1 MPSDPSSV
9 ADPPA
14 GLDPSRLDIETRQ
27 LTLEDL
33 VSRARD
39 GEMDFVTAAGPAA
52 PWSVVE
58 NSLLIESILIRVPL
72 PAFYI
77 DAGDEDR
84 WTVIDGNRRL
94 TAICAFVLDKAFA
107 LNGLEYLT
115 ELEGQ
120 GHDDLAR
127 ALKRRLGETQSTVE
141 LIKPGTPTAIRYNMF
156 RRINPRRTA
165 QEVREAVFRGPVTTL
180 IDAVADGPS
189 CRAAIGTEK
198 AWPALR
204 EAVLRFLAFFAI
216 AHPPSFEPPLEA
228 FLNRAMEGLNDDS
241 LDGMLLRHLLGQRL
255 DAAMNAA
262 AALFDGAA
270 FRAPESA
277 GAGAGDFNPALFEI
291 WSVVLARLDAGETDR
306 LLARREEV
314 IKAFTELLH
323 DQGFAAATAPG
334 TDDPASV
341 LARFSAIHDL
351 VGQFVNA

>member
-1 MPSDPSSV
+1 MNRV
-9 ADPPA
+9 
-14 GLDPSRLDIETRQ
+14 
-27 LTLEDL
+27 
-33 VSRARD
+33 RD
-39 GEMDFVTAAGPAA
+39 GELDIGAAGGPAG
-52 PWSVVE
+52 PWTDME
-58 NSLLIESILIRVPL
+58 NSRLIESILIRVPL

-84 WTVIDGNRRL
+84 WMVIDGHRRL
-94 TAICAFVLDKAFA
+94 AAVCAFVLDKSFA
-107 LNGLEYLT
+107 LSGLEYLT

-127 ALKRRLGETQSTVE
+127 ALKRRLGETQATVE
-141 LIKPGTPTAIRYNMF
+141 LIKPGTPAAIRYNMF

-165 QEVREAVFRGPVTTL
+165 QEVREAVIRGPVTTL
-180 IDAVADGPS
+180 IDAMADGPS
-189 CRAAIGTEK
+189 CRAAIGTEEPR
-198 AWPALR
+198 PALR

-228 FLNRAMEGLNDDS
+228 FLNRAMEGLNEDS
-241 LDGMLLRHLLGQRL
+241 LDGMLLRHLRGQRL
-255 DAAMNAA
+255 DRAMNAA

-270 FRAPESA
+270 FRAPENA
-277 GAGAGDFNPALFEI
+277 GAGADGFNPALFET
-291 WSVVLARLDAGETDR
+291 WSVVLGRLDAAETDR